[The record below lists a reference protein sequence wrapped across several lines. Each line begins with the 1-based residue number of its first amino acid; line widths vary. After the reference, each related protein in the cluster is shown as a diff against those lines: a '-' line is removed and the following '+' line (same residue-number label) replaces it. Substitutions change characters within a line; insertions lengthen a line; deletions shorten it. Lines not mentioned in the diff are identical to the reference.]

1 MAAVTEYREIE
12 VAGRTVRISNPSKMY
27 FPAIGATKG
36 DLVDYHVAVAGSTLV
51 GCRER
56 PTMLHR
62 YPDGVDGEDIYQKRV
77 PHPPD
82 WLDTVTVTFPSGR
95 EARFLAPTDAAHV
108 IWAVNL
114 GCFEMNPW
122 NVRRSDVEHPDELR
136 IDLDPTP
143 DAPFSDVRTVAMQVR
158 EVLPDYDLVAFPKT
172 SGKRG
177 IQVYVR
183 IAQEWTFQDV
193 RRAALALAREVE
205 KRMPKL
211 VTTAW
216 WREERHGGVFI
227 DYNQNARD
235 RTIASA
241 YSVRPTPD
249 ARVSTPISWDEVPD
263 VEPEALTM
271 RTVPVRFRSIGDP
284 GADIDNHVCRLDAL
298 LELSERQRAEGL
310 DEAPYPPHFPKSDE
324 RRSSEGAGVRGPQAP
339 DKGEPARVQPS
350 RRKREPTEKGQGRW
364 SRRRGVVDE

>member
-1 MAAVTEYREIE
+1 MRSTSADAV
-12 VAGRTVRISNPSKMY
+12 VRISNPDKVY

-36 DLVDYHVAVAGSTLV
+36 DLVGYHLAVAEGTLI

-95 EARFLAPTDAAHV
+95 EARFLCPTDAAHV

-122 NVRRSDVEHPDELR
+122 NVRQSDVEHPDELR

-143 DAPFSDVRTVAMQVR
+143 DAPFTDVRTVAMLVR
-158 EVLPDYDLVAFPKT
+158 ELLPDYGLVAFPKT

-177 IQVYVR
+177 IHVYVR

-249 ARVSTPISWDEVPD
+249 ARVSCPLSWDEVPG
-263 VEPEALTM
+263 VEPQALTM
-271 RTVPVRFRSIGDP
+271 RTVPARIKEIGDP

-298 LELSERQRAEGL
+298 LELSDRHKAEGL
-310 DEAPYPPHFPKSDE
+310 DDAP
-324 RRSSEGAGVRGPQAP
+324 RA
-339 DKGEPARVQPS
+339 VQPP
-350 RRKREPTEKGQGRW
+350 RRRREPTDKGQGRW
-364 SRRRGVVDE
+364 SRRRRVVDE

>member
-1 MAAVTEYREIE
+1 MATPAREIE
-12 VAGRTVRISNPSKMY
+12 VGGRTVRISNPDKMY
-27 FPAIGATKG
+27 FPTIGATKG
-36 DLVDYHVAVAGSTLV
+36 DHVDYHLAVVEATLV

-62 YPDGVDGEDIYQKRV
+62 YPDGVDGEEIYQKRV
-77 PHPPD
+77 PHPPE
-82 WLDTVTVTFPSGR
+82 WIDTVTVTFPSGR
-95 EARFLAPTDAAHV
+95 EAKFLAPTDTAHV

-122 NVRRSDVEHPDELR
+122 NVRRSDVDHPDELR

-143 DAPFSDVRTVAMQVR
+143 DAPFSDARTVAMQVR
-158 EVLPDYDLVAFPKT
+158 EVLPEYGLVGFPKT

-177 IQVYVR
+177 IHVYCR
-183 IAQEWTFQDV
+183 IAQEWTFHEV

-205 KRMPKL
+205 KRMPSL

-216 WREERHGGVFI
+216 WKEERHGGVFV

-249 ARVSTPISWDEVPD
+249 ARVSCPLAWDEVGD
-263 VEPEALTM
+263 VEPEDLTIL
-271 RTVPVRFRSIGDP
+271 TVPARFKSIGDP
-284 GADIDNHVCRLDAL
+284 GADIDNHVCRLEPL
-298 LELSERQRAEGL
+298 LELSEKQKAEGL
-310 DEAPYPPHFPKSDE
+310 EEAPYPPHFPKQE
-324 RRSSEGAGVRGPQAP
+324 
-339 DKGEPARVQPS
+339 GEPRRVQPS
-350 RRKREPTEKGQGRW
+350 KARPSQRSPTEKGQGRW
-364 SRRRGVVDE
+364 SKRRNTVDE

>member
-1 MAAVTEYREIE
+1 MPAPYREVE
-12 VAGRTVRISNPSKMY
+12 VAGRTLRITNPDKIY
-27 FPAIGATKG
+27 FPAFGGTKW
-36 DLVDYHVAVAGSTLV
+36 DLVRYHLAVAEGTLV

-56 PTMLHR
+56 PTMQHR
-62 YPDGVDGEDIYQKRV
+62 FPDGVDGEEIYQKRV
-77 PHPPD
+77 MHPPE

-95 EARFLAPTDAAHV
+95 EARFLCPTDAAHV
-108 IWAVNL
+108 IWAVQM
-114 GCFEMNPW
+114 GCLEMNPW
-122 NVRRSDVEHPDELR
+122 NVRRSDTEHPDELR

-143 DAPFSDVRTVAMQVR
+143 DAPFSDVRTVSMHVHD
-158 EVLPDYDLVAFPKT
+158 VLPEYELVGFPKT

-177 IQVYVR
+177 IHVYVR
-183 IAQEWTFQDV
+183 IEPEWTFHEV

-205 KRMPKL
+205 KRVPSL

-216 WREERHGGVFI
+216 WREERHGGVFL

-249 ARVSTPISWDEVPD
+249 ARVSCPISWDEVPD

-271 RTVPVRFRSIGDP
+271 HTVPQRLEEIGDP
-284 GADIDNHVCRLDAL
+284 GAAIDAHGCRLEPL
-298 LELSERQRAEGL
+298 LELSERHKAEGL
-310 DEAPYPPHFPKSDE
+310 DEAPYPPHFPKAE
-324 RRSSEGAGVRGPQAP
+324 
-339 DKGEPARVQPS
+339 GEPRRVQPS

-364 SRRRGVVDE
+364 SRRRRAADE